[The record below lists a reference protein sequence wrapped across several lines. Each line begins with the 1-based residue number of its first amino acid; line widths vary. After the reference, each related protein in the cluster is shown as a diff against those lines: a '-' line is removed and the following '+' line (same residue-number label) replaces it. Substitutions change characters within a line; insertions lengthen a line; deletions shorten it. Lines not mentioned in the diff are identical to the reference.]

1 MTEHTEDERPLLR
14 KDTIYRQI
22 AAHTWVDIDKL
33 SVHIERTRDGVRVEI
48 WPIVD
53 EGSRQPLAR
62 AFAPFDAVKLP
73 RLRNRLITRVR
84 HLGPDDD

>member
-1 MTEHTEDERPLLR
+1 MRSDTDEDRPLLR
-14 KDTIYRQI
+14 KDGIYRQI

-33 SVHIERTRDGVRVEI
+33 SVHIEKTRDGVRVEI

-53 EGSRQPLAR
+53 DDTRHPLAR

-73 RLRNRLITRVR
+73 RLRKRLYQVR
-84 HLGPDDD
+84 HIKSHDD